1 MNTTR
6 ARSRG
11 AASASSAS
19 SAPAHRR
26 LPHGPVRARLP
37 WWAAAMP
44 VLAFVLLLSLLLG
57 SEADA
62 AQQQAGDYGGAVV
75 VAVLER
81 VAQALLG

>member
-1 MNTTR
+1 MTTTR
-6 ARSRG
+6 ARSQRP
-11 AASASSAS
+11 ASASASAR
-19 SAPAHRR
+19 RR
-26 LPHGPVRARLP
+26 LPHGPGRARLP